1 MHDKHYPLVSY
12 RLSEKMIN
20 KIKMLHKETGLT
32 YNLLF
37 VEITKR
43 YIRKITRDKKK
54 IVIQNYVD

>member
-12 RLSEKMIN
+12 RLSEKTIN

-37 VEITKR
+37 VEMIKR
-43 YIRKITRDKKK
+43 YIRKIARDTKKL
-54 IVIQNYVD
+54 